1 MASPEPHKTR
11 TTEPAAAYQ
20 VTATFAQGQRMA
32 GAAQCI
38 APNVAGDRV
47 EGGFLR
53 SQRQRTTNRPISTR
67 LNISSSLILHPERA
81 AGMGYHGKPVAVLD
95 MKSDKVRQLDKAA
108 VEGYPAVQIPRLKKN
123 VPIYISRSTEK
134 DKDKEFIA
142 EVNLW
147 SMGVR
152 YNLNRLVGEGPQLYI
167 VNA

>member
-1 MASPEPHKTR
+1 
-11 TTEPAAAYQ
+11 
-20 VTATFAQGQRMA
+20 
-32 GAAQCI
+32 
-38 APNVAGDRV
+38 
-47 EGGFLR
+47 
-53 SQRQRTTNRPISTR
+53 
-67 LNISSSLILHPERA
+67 
-81 AGMGYHGKPVAVLD
+81 

-108 VEGYPAVQIPRLKKN
+108 VEGYPAGQIPRLKKN